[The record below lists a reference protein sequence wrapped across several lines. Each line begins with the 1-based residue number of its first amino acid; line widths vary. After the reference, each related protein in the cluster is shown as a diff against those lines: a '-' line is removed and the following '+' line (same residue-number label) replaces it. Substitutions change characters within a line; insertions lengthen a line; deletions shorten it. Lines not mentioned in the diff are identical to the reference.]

1 MGKSPTMMIVKV
13 NRKFTRNCNNFNL
26 GESDVP
32 HIAVATPQLEDEE
45 IFTDQGS
52 YAII

>member
-1 MGKSPTMMIVKV
+1 MMIVKV
-13 NRKFTRNCNNFNL
+13 NRKFTRTCNNFNL

-45 IFTDQGS
+45 EEIFTDQGS

>member
-1 MGKSPTMMIVKV
+1 MMIVKV
-13 NRKFTRNCNNFNL
+13 NRKFTRNYNNFNL

-45 IFTDQGS
+45 EIFTDQGS